1 MSRALSLSTLLF
13 AIWLIWSGHYTPL
26 LLAFGVLSCALVLLV
41 SHRMRIIDPEGHP
54 IHLVR
59 GSLSYGLWLTWALVQ
74 SNVDLAK
81 RVLSPSLP
89 IAPRMIRVKASQKTH
104 LGQVIYANSITL
116 TPGTVSVDIEDG
128 MIEAT
133 RPDCRSGARAHRRR
147 NGPPR
152 HPLRKRG
159 LMFIA
164 AMIGV
169 LITMLMALVRALS
182 GPTVFDRI
190 LAVNMFG
197 TKTVLFIA
205 VLGFLSG
212 RPEFLDLALVYVLI
226 NFIGTIAILK
236 FVRFGKV
243 ETA

>member
-59 GSLSYGLWLTWALVQ
+59 GSLSYGLWLTWALIQ

-104 LGQVIYANSITL
+104 LGQVIYASSITL

-128 MIEAT
+128 MIEVHALTAEAAQELIDGEMDRRVT
-133 RPDCRSGARAHRRR
+133 RLENED
-147 NGPPR
+147 
-152 HPLRKRG
+152 
-159 LMFIA
+159 
-164 AMIGV
+164 
-169 LITMLMALVRALS
+169 
-182 GPTVFDRI
+182 
-190 LAVNMFG
+190 
-197 TKTVLFIA
+197 
-205 VLGFLSG
+205 
-212 RPEFLDLALVYVLI
+212 
-226 NFIGTIAILK
+226 
-236 FVRFGKV
+236 
-243 ETA
+243 

>member
-104 LGQVIYANSITL
+104 LGQILYANSYNAYAGHGL
-116 TPGTVSVDIEDG
+116 RRYRRWNDRN
-128 MIEAT
+128 T
-133 RPDCRSGARAHRRR
+133 RPDCSGARAHRRR

-190 LAVNMFG
+190 LAINMFG

>member
-1 MSRALSLSTLLF
+1 ML
-13 AIWLIWSGHYTPL
+13 
-26 LLAFGVLSCALVLLV
+26 
-41 SHRMRIIDPEGHP
+41 
-54 IHLVR
+54 
-59 GSLSYGLWLTWALVQ
+59 
-74 SNVDLAK
+74 
-81 RVLSPSLP
+81 
-89 IAPRMIRVKASQKTH
+89 
-104 LGQVIYANSITL
+104 
-116 TPGTVSVDIEDG
+116 
-128 MIEAT
+128 
-133 RPDCRSGARAHRRR
+133 
-147 NGPPR
+147 
-152 HPLRKRG
+152 
-159 LMFIA
+159 IA

-212 RPEFLDLALVYVLI
+212 RPEFLDLALVYVLV

-243 ETA
+243 ESA